1 MMRAQTPDLK
11 GYRSL
16 IYQERPIREADRH
29 LFSPPFGTPARR
41 LVIERWQVSWLTDHR

>member
-1 MMRAQTPDLK
+1 MMLAQTLALK
-11 GYRSL
+11 GYYSL
-16 IYQERPIREADRH
+16 IHRERPMREADRY